1 MKILIVGAGGIGG
14 YFGAKLIQAGADIT
28 YLLRPKRHAHL
39 QANGLAI
46 ESPRGNFLIHPQA
59 ITPHFLFVV
68 CIGNFG
74 LWTCAVLWGFI
85 DCKSG
90 CRIIWRRV
98 ERDGTDH
105 RG

>member
-59 ITPHFLFVV
+59 ITVDSTV
-68 CIGNFG
+68 IACG
-74 LWTCAVLWGFI
+74 
-85 DCKSG
+85 
-90 CRIIWRRV
+90 
-98 ERDGTDH
+98 
-105 RG
+105 